1 MGALRTISLL
11 LVIIGAVNWLLVC
24 LFGFDLVA
32 AITGNDFG
40 EKNTISSVIYVLV
53 GLAGLALLPEL
64 GRNPVVDADV
74 GVRRDATVR
83 DDTRPR

>member
-11 LVIIGAVNWLLVC
+11 LVIIGAVNWLLVG

-53 GLAGLALLPEL
+53 GLAALALLPEL